1 MRRLAVERAAGPHI
15 MRHIGDRDD
24 DMPAAA
30 VLRVVIRLGPHR
42 IVEIAR
48 ILAVDRDQREVA
60 QIGAAAEL
68 NGLGAGRFG
77 QRLGAETRSG
87 SRTRQSSAG

>member
-15 MRHIGDRDD
+15 MRNIGDRDD

-30 VLRVVIRLGPHR
+30 VLRVVVRLGPHR

-48 ILAVDRDQREVA
+48 ILAVDRDQCEVA
-60 QIGAAAEL
+60 QIGAVPKL
-68 NGLGAGRFG
+68 NGLGAGGFG
-77 QRLGAETRSG
+77 QGLVRKLGRDLKC
-87 SRTRQSSAG
+87 RNR